1 MGKWGAV
8 LEAVFPSILDCACR
22 CALGGARGVH
32 GHRQLGPPTNA
43 ARPGTRHGE
52 EDVAPVDLVRVRVMV
67 RVRVRVRVRARFR
80 VNPNLCSACRMLSP
94 TLFLAL
100 S

>member
-1 MGKWGAV
+1 MGKWRAV

-22 CALGGARGVH
+22 CTLGGARGVH

-52 EDVAPVDLVRVRVMV
+52 EDVAPVDLVRVRVRV
-67 RVRVRVRVRARFR
+67 KVRVRVRVRAGVR
-80 VNPNLCSACRMLSP
+80 VRVRAR
-94 TLFLAL
+94 ARARVRARARA
-100 S
+100 